1 MEDSKALDKNLV
13 QIWRTQNLLNY
24 FLADSDKRVKRDK
37 PSKLSV
43 LFTGLSAYLP
53 EPINLFL
60 KGESG
65 IGKTYNVVEILRYF
79 PKEDVWLLGGL
90 SPKALIHEH
99 GVLLNKHGEPIDL
112 SEKPIKPKKKDY
124 DSEEEYRE
132 ALKEYREE
140 LKAYAEEI
148 RESYTL
154 INLRNKIVVFLE
166 APEFETFRMLY
177 PILSHDTEK
186 IEYRFTDKSAKG
198 PLRTV
203 KVVIEGWPATIFL
216 TTDRKY
222 MEELATRSFTA
233 TPEAN
238 KEKIEEVNKLTNLKV
253 CFPWQFSEET
263 EQTKCIK
270 ALIES
275 LKRQLLDGKT
285 DVVIPFSNLYELF
298 PKEIVRDM
306 RDFQHFC
313 QFLKAITVLHFYQRP
328 LMKIGE
334 RRFIVSITEDV
345 RKALEVYSEVFE
357 TTRTGT
363 EQRILSFY
371 HEIVKTKPTW
381 YLSEITYEYNK
392 THDKKLSSGRIGE
405 MLKRLEQIGYVDID
419 KDAEDKR
426 LNVYRPLVK
435 DEEKSRI
442 SSILEIETFLP
453 SKLKEGFEE
462 WRKNISMET
471 HLFIYKI
478 FSEKEWGEAEISLE
492 EASKIILE
500 GPSRENFSLISKEEN
515 LEIFSKEDSKLKT
528 EKKLETISISKTEI
542 SRDNS
547 KFEVPKGL
555 IPCEFCAKQGKPM
568 FFATVE
574 DLKGHIRA
582 FHGGYPDKPD
592 YVR

>member
-1 MEDSKALDKNLV
+1 
-13 QIWRTQNLLNY
+13 
-24 FLADSDKRVKRDK
+24 
-37 PSKLSV
+37 
-43 LFTGLSAYLP
+43 
-53 EPINLFL
+53 
-60 KGESG
+60 
-65 IGKTYNVVEILRYF
+65 
-79 PKEDVWLLGGL
+79 
-90 SPKALIHEH
+90 
-99 GVLLNKHGEPIDL
+99 
-112 SEKPIKPKKKDY
+112 
-124 DSEEEYRE
+124 
-132 ALKEYREE
+132 
-140 LKAYAEEI
+140 
-148 RESYTL
+148 
-154 INLRNKIVVFLE
+154 
-166 APEFETFRMLY
+166 
-177 PILSHDTEK
+177 
-186 IEYRFTDKSAKG
+186 
-198 PLRTV
+198 
-203 KVVIEGWPATIFL
+203 
-216 TTDRKY
+216 
-222 MEELATRSFTA
+222 
-233 TPEAN
+233 
-238 KEKIEEVNKLTNLKV
+238 
-253 CFPWQFSEET
+253 
-263 EQTKCIK
+263 
-270 ALIES
+270 
-275 LKRQLLDGKT
+275 
-285 DVVIPFSNLYELF
+285 
-298 PKEIVRDM
+298 
-306 RDFQHFC
+306 
-313 QFLKAITVLHFYQRP
+313 
-328 LMKIGE
+328 MKIGE
-334 RRFIVSITEDV
+334 RRFILSTVEDV

-371 HEIVKTKPTW
+371 HELVKNKEAW
-381 YLSEITYEYNK
+381 YLSQITHEYNK

-462 WRKNISMET
+462 WRKNISSET
-471 HLFIYKI
+471 HLFIYKN
-478 FSEKEWGEAEISLE
+478 FSEDKWGEAEISIE
-492 EASKIILE
+492 EASKIIME

-547 KFEVPKGL
+547 KFEVLKGL